1 MKLIMMKVYKEH
13 HLMEDHMNIHIFQ
26 VFVKLV
32 TIREMRKDRLLQLRE
47 VAFQRDLKIIR

>member
-13 HLMEDHMNIHIFQ
+13 HLMEDRMNIHIFQ